1 MSSSNKGSINEGQGV
16 GAGDAEAGLV
26 SARSDN
32 SPNNNQVSSES
43 SSDDIGPVKR
53 LELHVEDL
61 KLFFTMC
68 LAVCYVL
75 SLTVTCSY
83 FTSNTDAF
91 TGSQSEAEIGCYVNP
106 DSNIPTS
113 VKDRDAVNVAEQFQT
128 TIKLG
133 AMIHGLGIL
142 GDSSFAIRVWVKKTQ
157 WYRLTSLIVVSIY
170 SLLWLGWLV
179 WLHILVF
186 GHGGSVCKGNY
197 LSDSYLDTH
206 VAIPG
211 YAL

>member
-1 MSSSNKGSINEGQGV
+1 MSSSNKGSLNGGQPGE
-16 GAGDAEAGLV
+16 AEAGLV

-32 SPNNNQVSSES
+32 NNNQVSSES

-68 LAVCYVL
+68 LAVCYVF
-75 SLTVTCSY
+75 SLTVVCSY

-91 TGSQSEAEIGCYVNP
+91 TGNQSEADIGCYVNP
-106 DSNIPTS
+106 DLDIPTS

-157 WYRLTSLIVVSIY
+157 WYRLTSLIIVSIY
-170 SLLWLGWLV
+170 SILWLGWLV

-197 LSDSYLDTH
+197 LSDSQKN
-206 VAIPG
+206 G
-211 YAL
+211 